1 MEPLRG
7 SDKIPCWHSYDWWN
21 RSAVL
26 AIIRI
31 FHPMID
37 GTALRF
43 FRVKSRIKQLKIM
56 QG

>member
-1 MEPLRG
+1 MEPLCG
-7 SDKIPCWHSYDWWN
+7 FLEHSYDWWN